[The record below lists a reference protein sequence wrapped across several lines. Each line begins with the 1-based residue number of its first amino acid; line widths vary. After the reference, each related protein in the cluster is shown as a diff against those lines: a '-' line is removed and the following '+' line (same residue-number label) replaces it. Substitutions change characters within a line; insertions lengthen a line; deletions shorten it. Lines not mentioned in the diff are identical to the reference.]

1 MSDHPV
7 KKPRLRVVDMP
18 TTTTVRRP
26 SRSSSGGGSRD
37 SEFGIPRSGRKK
49 RDEKDFERQTV
60 AMRISPERKK
70 WDEATSGI
78 TSIHG
83 RPFSPDRRYGE
94 QDIVLHKKLGLGIV
108 LEVAEDAASMSVIF
122 RDGTE
127 ELELTPQS

>member
-18 TTTTVRRP
+18 TTTSVRRP

-37 SEFGIPRSGRKK
+37 SEFGKPRSGRKK

-83 RPFSPDRRYGE
+83 RPFSPERRYGE
-94 QDIVLHKKLGLGIV
+94 QDIILHKKLGLGIV
-108 LEVAEDAASMSVIF
+108 LEAAEDGTSISVIF

>member
-1 MSDHPV
+1 
-7 KKPRLRVVDMP
+7 MP

-37 SEFGIPRSGRKK
+37 SEFGTPRSGRKK

-78 TSIHG
+78 TSVHG

-108 LEVAEDAASMSVIF
+108 LEVAEDGASMSVIF